1 MDDVT
6 SFKENAYN
14 TLEAKQSDKP
24 RPSTPQPKPLGGC
37 SEKSYE
43 W

>member
-14 TLEAKQSDKP
+14 TLEAKQSDKINTLYTTTKVT
-24 RPSTPQPKPLGGC
+24 R
-37 SEKSYE
+37 
-43 W
+43 WMF